1 MSFCFIFWMRRL
13 FFTSS
18 CKSLRICEMLLPWYS
33 SNFSREPAELI
44 QKLICW
50 STVCAI
56 SDSVTSRES
65 MAAWCKKSFWTAI
78 CSGIAQSGLPFHFM
92 PSISPCRRICSTSD
106 FKMGS
111 SPTTQ
116 ITSSTML
123 CSGIMAFLVA
133 TLSTFWRVCCAC
145 CCALAE
151 TPINKRVPMKPAM
164 YFAPLFFIAFS
175 ICLFFIISLFN
186 RFF

>member
-1 MSFCFIFWMRRL
+1 
-13 FFTSS
+13 
-18 CKSLRICEMLLPWYS
+18 
-33 SNFSREPAELI
+33 
-44 QKLICW
+44 
-50 STVCAI
+50 
-56 SDSVTSRES
+56 
-65 MAAWCKKSFWTAI
+65 
-78 CSGIAQSGLPFHFM
+78 M

-133 TLSTFWRVCCAC
+133 TLSAFWRVCCAC
-145 CCALAE
+145 CWALAE

-186 RFF
+186 RFFLIGRRSPQRHISGAVASAMPVAVALDSRPLPTSMRREMRAEP